1 MTDAVN
7 ITKQDSPQ
15 GGSYIATL
23 DGERAEM
30 TYTRVND
37 DLVSIDHT
45 FVPEALRGRGI
56 AQALAAYAVQDI
68 RQLNGKL
75 VAKCSF
81 MQAQL
86 KRHPEWSD
94 VEKSQQL

>member
-1 MTDAVN
+1 MAAAIN
-7 ITKQDSPQ
+7 ITKQETPE
-15 GGSYIATL
+15 GGSYIVNL

-30 TYTRVND
+30 TYTRLKD

-45 FVPEALRGRGI
+45 FVPDALRGRGI

-68 RQLNGKL
+68 RQLKGKL

-81 MQAQL
+81 MQTQL
-86 KRHPEWSD
+86 RRHPEWSD
-94 VEKSQQL
+94 VESSE

>member
-1 MTDAVN
+1 MTEAIN
-7 ITKQDSPQ
+7 IIKQDSPQ
-15 GGSYIATL
+15 GGSYIATI

-45 FVPEALRGRGI
+45 FVPAALRGRSI

-68 RQLNGKL
+68 RQLKGKL

-81 MQAQL
+81 MQTQL
-86 KRHPEWSD
+86 QRHPEWSD
-94 VEKSQQL
+94 VESPR